1 MLSADMWFCDHSE
14 WWGVWFMGGV
24 SHLCFDLGGWSTGC
38 SSFGAWFDLCGGWDI
53 HIRVY
58 ESSTGKEK
66 NVAPPTVRSCEQVA
80 VAKFLL
86 ADTFG

>member
-1 MLSADMWFCDHSE
+1 MGCPTCVLTSVGGRAATFLV
-14 WWGVWFMGGV
+14 GRVW
-24 SHLCFDLGGWSTGC
+24 
-38 SSFGAWFDLCGGWDI
+38 LCGVRFFI

-80 VAKFLL
+80 VASFLL